1 MMFRNEDVV
10 QLCTS
15 RADLKNAL
23 EDIVYNGYAIWTQD
37 EYQLI
42 GTSVRCKFVFEYKDA
57 DKNPVK
63 LEFINLWVRTYSN
76 TVYIDGK
83 AYDIDLLLN
92 EFGGV
97 WFSILFD

>member
-1 MMFRNEDVV
+1 MMFRNEDIV

-42 GTSVRCKFVFEYKDA
+42 GTSIRCKFVFEYKDA
-57 DKNPVK
+57 DENPIK
-63 LEFINLWVRTYSN
+63 IEFINLWARTYSN
-76 TVYIDGK
+76 TIYLDGK
-83 AYDIDLLLN
+83 AYDIDLLFK